1 MSLQTFGWLVL
12 AFPLAGC
19 VLISLTY
26 KLPLGR
32 LHGVIGTLAIALS
45 FAAAI
50 GAFLELSRSARRS
63 ARSSPSGGTTRSP
76 AASTRRSRSCSTR
89 SAS

>member
-19 VLISLTY
+19 VLISLTSR
-26 KLPLGR
+26 LPLGR

-50 GAFLELSRSARRS
+50 GAFLEL
-63 ARSSPSGGTTRSP
+63 
-76 AASTRRSRSCSTR
+76 
-89 SAS
+89 